1 MAARPSPRVH
11 ANGVFLPWVRHRAD
25 RIADERGPM
34 RYYQFAEMAI
44 ALCGGLAFALV
55 GWWEIVGTIWS
66 AFE

>member
-1 MAARPSPRVH
+1 MS
-11 ANGVFLPWVRHRAD
+11 
-25 RIADERGPM
+25 
-34 RYYQFAEMAI
+34 YYQFAEMAI